1 MNLRRTT
8 HIILTS
14 LARAAHRH
22 GFGVQSPSDYE
33 LIRDVLFE
41 PLHYYAYEEQGLNTP
56 LERQLFRIQNHFRGH
71 PIEVVKT
78 TISNEANDQ
87 IQLFMKSPPPD
98 AILVIEHIDD
108 ENAESWDRVVAD
120 PKATVT
126 FDMGRRGLATFDP
139 KRIKQ
144 NYLL

>member
-8 HIILTS
+8 YLILTS
-14 LARAAHRH
+14 LSRAAHRR
-22 GFGVQSPSDYE
+22 GFGVQSPWAYE
-33 LIRDVLFE
+33 FIRDVLFE
-41 PLHYYAYEEQGLNTP
+41 PLHYYAYEEQGLHTP

-71 PIEVVKT
+71 PLEVVKT
-78 TISNEANDQ
+78 TIGDEAYDQ
-87 IQLFMKSPPPD
+87 ILLFMKAAPPD
-98 AILVIEHIDD
+98 AVLIIEHIDD
-108 ENAESWDRVVAD
+108 ENAKFWDRIVAD

-126 FDMGRRGLATFDP
+126 FDMGHRGLATFDP